1 MPELRAVASRVS
13 VVPGSETTCVRCGA
27 RVVLYMKIQGGKYV
41 LAGNPKAYEWH
52 CGTDPRYP
60 TRGHSPK
67 NLPGEDRTMHFRIII
82 EGDAERSEG
91 KFASRDDIIQQ
102 IVEELEGAD
111 PGEVEGENGGTY
123 EITEWNVTEDEVKP
137 PAKAAKTAGGRK

>member
-1 MPELRAVASRVS
+1 MSL
-13 VVPGSETTCVRCGA
+13 VPGSETTCVRCGA

-41 LAGNPKAYEWH
+41 KGNPKAYDWH

-82 EGDAERSEG
+82 EGDAERTEG
-91 KFASRDDIIQQ
+91 KFESRDTIIGA
-102 IVEELEGAD
+102 IIEELEGAD
-111 PGEVEGENGGTY
+111 PGEVEGDNGGTY
-123 EITEWNVTEDEVKP
+123 AINEWNVTEDETKP
-137 PAKAAKTAGGRK
+137 AAKGKGGAR